1 MKTQGTLK
9 SIDISYPSR
18 KAVVSFEVTASPE
31 DIEQYRE
38 MDLDISF
45 DKHREKRSLDSN
57 AYFHKLCDLLRQTM
71 GISMAECK
79 NHLIA
84 SYGQVEYI
92 GEKQAVIKTNIEPNQ
107 MYQQEYLHVWCIKT
121 DPEGAYWY
129 RVYRG
134 SHTYNTAEMAKLIE
148 GTVTECKAVGI
159 ETATPEEIRM
169 MNERWGLRQQEQE
182 EDKPTVAVQGV
193 LNLDS

>member
-18 KAVVSFEVTASPE
+18 KAVVSFEVTASPQ
-31 DIEQYRE
+31 DIEQYKE
-38 MDLDISF
+38 MDLDITF

-57 AYFHKLCDLLRQTM
+57 AYFHKLCDLLRQMM

-92 GEKQAVIKTNIEPNQ
+92 GEKQAIIKTNIAPEY
-107 MYQQEYLHVWCIKT
+107 MYQEEILHTRCIKVEPG
-121 DPEGAYWY
+121 DVYWY

-182 EDKPTVAVQGV
+182 EEKPTVAVQGV

>member
-1 MKTQGTLK
+1 MKTTGSLK

-38 MDLDISF
+38 MELDIAF

-57 AYFHKLCDLLRQTM
+57 AYFHALCDKLRQVM

-84 SYGQVEYI
+84 AYGQVEYI
-92 GEKQAVIKTNIEPNQ
+92 NDKQAVIKTNIEPSQ
-107 MYQQEYLHVWCIKT
+107 MYTQEYLHVWCIKA
-121 DPEGAYWY
+121 DPEGAFWY

-134 SHTYNTAEMAKLIE
+134 SHTYNTAEMAKLID
-148 GTVTECKAVGI
+148 GTVQECKAVGI

-169 MNERWGLRQQEQE
+169 MNERWGLRQKEEQEQKE
-182 EDKPTVAVQGV
+182 TVPVQGV

>member
-18 KAVVSFEVTASPE
+18 KAVVSFEVTANPE

-38 MDLDISF
+38 MNLDIAF

-57 AYFHKLCDLLRQTM
+57 AYFHALCDKLRQVM

-84 SYGQVEYI
+84 AYGQVEYI
-92 GEKQAVIKTNIEPNQ
+92 NDKQAVIKTNIEPSQ
-107 MYQQEYLHVWCIKT
+107 MYTQEYLHVWCIKA
-121 DPEGAYWY
+121 DPEGAFWY

-134 SHTYNTAEMAKLIE
+134 SHTYNTAEMAKLID
-148 GTVTECKAVGI
+148 GTVQECKAVGI

-169 MNERWGLRQQEQE
+169 MNERWGLRRQEEQEQ
-182 EDKPTVAVQGV
+182 KATVSVQGV
-193 LNLDS
+193 LNLGS